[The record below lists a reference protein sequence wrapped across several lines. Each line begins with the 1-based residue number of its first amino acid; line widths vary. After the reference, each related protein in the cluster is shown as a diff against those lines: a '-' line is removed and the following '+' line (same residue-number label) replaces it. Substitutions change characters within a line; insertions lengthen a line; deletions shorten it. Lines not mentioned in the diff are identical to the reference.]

1 MGRQITRGDF
11 AIFSARVKATL
22 ETIPIDVVDRSTLS
36 MTREPVKLLN
46 EKDTELNTS
55 FVFTC
60 N

>member
-11 AIFSARVKATL
+11 AAFSARVKTTL

>member
-11 AIFSARVKATL
+11 AIFSARVKTTL
-22 ETIPIDVVDRSTLS
+22 ETIPIDVVDRTTLS
-36 MTREPVKLLN
+36 MTREPIKLLN